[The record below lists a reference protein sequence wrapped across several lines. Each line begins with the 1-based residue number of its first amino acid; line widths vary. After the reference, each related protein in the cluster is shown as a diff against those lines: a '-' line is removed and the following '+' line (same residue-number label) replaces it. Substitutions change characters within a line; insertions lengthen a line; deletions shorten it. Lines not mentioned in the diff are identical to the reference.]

1 MYLPIIVFP
10 IWQLVR
16 DVIINQA
23 SFATG
28 SVSNKK
34 YLGVTQA
41 EKIAL
46 ENLTPIG

>member
-1 MYLPIIVFP
+1 MYLPIKVFP

-28 SVSNKK
+28 SGNKK
-34 YLGVTQA
+34 YLGVIQA